1 MINKCKWDIKEDMFV
16 FFELL
21 ETSQDLLKNYVVSK
35 VSFHWEIKVKNLEVN
50 LAIKTV
56 RKIKDTI
63 KKQK

>member
-1 MINKCKWDIKEDMFV
+1 MFV